1 MGAFDRCIG
10 PCHVVLSYCCPFVL
24 YNASQQGRGLLLCSS
39 YSVQAK
45 SAMGPLEWVYQ
56 LRWELG
62 RAFLSCFPRTL

>member
-39 YSVQAK
+39 LLCASQEPRW
-45 SAMGPLEWVYQ
+45 GPLEWVYQ
-56 LRWELG
+56 LRWEAG
-62 RAFLSCFPRTL
+62 S